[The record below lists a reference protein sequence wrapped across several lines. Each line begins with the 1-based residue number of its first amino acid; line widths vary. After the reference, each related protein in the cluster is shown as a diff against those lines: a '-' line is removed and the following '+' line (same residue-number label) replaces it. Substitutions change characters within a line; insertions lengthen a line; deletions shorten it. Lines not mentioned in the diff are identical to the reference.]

1 MTIDVIP
8 FSKTMTSSEF
18 QHLDRKSYA
27 SKLKNAE

>member
-8 FSKTMTSSEF
+8 FSETMTSSEF
-18 QHLDRKSYA
+18 QYLDSKAYT